1 MTASTSSASVARGD
15 DNKGYQRLGGLRLLA
30 VDAWLVIWQLASF
43 AVGSRLLLAGPL
55 ETVLCLAGLVVRRE
69 FWATVAF
76 SLVRIAA
83 GFVASFVLALAL
95 ASVAR
100 RLRVVEEFVAVG
112 LGAVKSVPV
121 VCIVVLLLMFV
132 GSRNVS
138 AVAVFLVALPALYF
152 AAFEALGNLDSG
164 MGELLDACGVRGL
177 RRVLGHVWPSM
188 HPFLVAT
195 CKNVVGMS
203 WKAGVAAELVGMPLG
218 SMGERIYQTKLLL
231 ETGELFAWTIVV
243 VVLAAMSERAF
254 LALLARSVD
263 VSLHLATRAR
273 SMAGGGASV
282 DETPLEARLEDV
294 TVSFEGTE
302 VLSGANLVV
311 GAGERACL
319 SDPSG
324 SGKTTLL
331 RLLAGI
337 LKPDAGAVMVG
348 SGDGP
353 ARVSTM
359 PQETHLLESVSAV
372 GNVAFLAGEWLDEAA
387 IRELLLEVLGP
398 DELDRPVSEL
408 SGGQRRRVEL
418 VRAVARPSGMVL
430 LDEPFAS
437 LDASSVNASVAFV
450 MRHLRGR
457 TLVVASHLAGTAGL
471 LDARELGS

>member
-1 MTASTSSASVARGD
+1 MARGD

-30 VDAWLVIWQLASF
+30 VVAWLVIWQLASF

-95 ASVAR
+95 ASIAR

-177 RRVLGHVWPSM
+177 RCVLGHVWPSM

-243 VVLAAMSERAF
+243 VVLAAVSERAF

-263 VSLHLATRAR
+263 VSLHLATRTR
-273 SMAGGGASV
+273 STSGGGASV
-282 DETPLEARLEDV
+282 DEAPLEVRLDDV

-302 VLSGANLVV
+302 VLSDVNLVV

-337 LKPDAGAVMVG
+337 LKPDEGAVTVG
-348 SGDGP
+348 PEEAP
-353 ARVSTM
+353 ATVSVM
-359 PQETHLLESVSAV
+359 SQETHLLEPVSAV
-372 GNVAFLAGEWLDEAA
+372 GNVAFLAGEWLDEAD
-387 IRELLLEVLGP
+387 IRGLILEVLGP

-418 VRAVARPSGMVL
+418 VRAMARPSGMVL
-430 LDEPFAS
+430 LDEPFVS

-450 MRHLRGR
+450 MRHLHGR

-471 LDARELGS
+471 LDARELVL

>member
-1 MTASTSSASVARGD
+1 M
-15 DNKGYQRLGGLRLLA
+15 RLLA
-30 VDAWLVIWQLASF
+30 VVAWLVIWQLASF

-95 ASVAR
+95 ASIAR

-177 RRVLGHVWPSM
+177 RCVLGHVWPSM

-243 VVLAAMSERAF
+243 VVLAAVSERAF

-263 VSLHLATRAR
+263 VSLHLATRTR
-273 SMAGGGASV
+273 STSGGGASV
-282 DETPLEARLEDV
+282 DEAPLEVRLDDV

-302 VLSGANLVV
+302 VLSDVNLVV

-337 LKPDAGAVMVG
+337 LKPDEGAVTVG
-348 SGDGP
+348 PEEAP
-353 ARVSTM
+353 ATVSVM
-359 PQETHLLESVSAV
+359 SQETHLLEPVSAV

-418 VRAVARPSGMVL
+418 VRAMARPSGMVL
-430 LDEPFAS
+430 LDEPFVS

-450 MRHLRGR
+450 MRHLCGR
-457 TLVVASHLAGTAGL
+457 TLVVASHLAGTAAL
-471 LDARELGS
+471 LDARELAL

>member
-1 MTASTSSASVARGD
+1 MARGD

-30 VDAWLVIWQLASF
+30 VVAWLVIWQLASF

-100 RLRVVEEFVAVG
+100 RLRVVEELVAVG

-254 LALLARSVD
+254 LAFLARSVD

-337 LKPDAGAVMVG
+337 LKPDEGAVTLW
-348 SGDGP
+348 SGEAP
-353 ARVSTM
+353 ASVSVM
-359 PQETHLLESVSAV
+359 SQETHLVEPVSAV

-387 IRELLLEVLGP
+387 IRGLILEVLGP

-418 VRAVARPSGMVL
+418 VRAMARPSGMVL

-437 LDASSVNASVAFV
+437 LDASSVNASAAFV

-457 TLVVASHLAGTAGL
+457 TLVVASHLAGTAEL
-471 LDARELGS
+471 LDARELVL

>member
-1 MTASTSSASVARGD
+1 MARGD

-30 VDAWLVIWQLASF
+30 VVAWLVIWQLASF

-55 ETVLCLAGLVVRRE
+55 ETVLCLAGLGVRRE

-95 ASVAR
+95 ASIAR

-177 RRVLGHVWPSM
+177 RCVLGHVWPSM

-243 VVLAAMSERAF
+243 VVLAAVSERAF

-263 VSLHLATRAR
+263 VSLHLATRTR
-273 SMAGGGASV
+273 STSGGGASV
-282 DETPLEARLEDV
+282 DEAPLEVRLDDV

-302 VLSGANLVV
+302 VLSDVNLVV

-337 LKPDAGAVMVG
+337 LRPDEGAVTVG
-348 SGDGP
+348 PEEAP
-353 ARVSTM
+353 ATVSVM
-359 PQETHLLESVSAV
+359 SQETHLLEPVSAV

-418 VRAVARPSGMVL
+418 VRAMARPSGMVL
-430 LDEPFAS
+430 LDEPFVS

-450 MRHLRGR
+450 MRHLHGR

-471 LDARELGS
+471 LDARELVL

>member
-1 MTASTSSASVARGD
+1 MARGD

-30 VDAWLVIWQLASF
+30 VVAWLVIWQLASF

-95 ASVAR
+95 ASIAR

-177 RRVLGHVWPSM
+177 RCVLGHVWPSM

-243 VVLAAMSERAF
+243 VVLAAVSERAF

-263 VSLHLATRAR
+263 VSLHLATRTR
-273 SMAGGGASV
+273 STSGGGASV
-282 DETPLEARLEDV
+282 DEAPLEVRLDDV

-302 VLSGANLVV
+302 VLSDVNLVV

-337 LKPDAGAVMVG
+337 LKPDEGAVTVG
-348 SGDGP
+348 PEEAP
-353 ARVSTM
+353 ATVSVM
-359 PQETHLLESVSAV
+359 SQETHLLEPVSAV
-372 GNVAFLAGEWLDEAA
+372 GNVAFLAGEWLDETA

-418 VRAVARPSGMVL
+418 VRAMARPSGMVL

-450 MRHLRGR
+450 MRHLCGR
-457 TLVVASHLAGTAGL
+457 TLVVASHLAGTAAL
-471 LDARELGS
+471 LDARELAL

>member
-1 MTASTSSASVARGD
+1 MARGD
-15 DNKGYQRLGGLRLLA
+15 ANKGYQRLGGLRLLA
-30 VDAWLVIWQLASF
+30 VVAWLVIWQLASF

-95 ASVAR
+95 ASIAR
-100 RLRVVEEFVAVG
+100 RLRAVEEFVAVG

-243 VVLAAMSERAF
+243 VVLAAASERAF

-263 VSLHLATRAR
+263 VSLRLATRTR

-302 VLSGANLVV
+302 ALSGVNLVV

-337 LKPDAGAVMVG
+337 LRPDAGTVTVG
-348 SGDGP
+348 SGEAP
-353 ARVSTM
+353 ASVSVM
-359 PQETHLLESVSAV
+359 SQETHLLEPVSAV

-418 VRAVARPSGMVL
+418 VRAMARPSGMVL

-437 LDASSVNASVAFV
+437 LDVSSVNASVAFV
-450 MRHLRGR
+450 MRHLCGR
-457 TLVVASHLAGTAGL
+457 TLVVASHLAGTAAL
-471 LDARELGS
+471 LDARELAL

>member
-1 MTASTSSASVARGD
+1 MARGD

-30 VDAWLVIWQLASF
+30 VVAWLVIWQLASF

-95 ASVAR
+95 ASIAR

-177 RRVLGHVWPSM
+177 RCVLGHVWPSM

-243 VVLAAMSERAF
+243 VVLAAVSERAF

-263 VSLHLATRAR
+263 VSLHLATRTR
-273 SMAGGGASV
+273 STSGGGASV
-282 DETPLEARLEDV
+282 DEAPLEVRLDDV

-302 VLSGANLVV
+302 VLSDVNLVV

-337 LKPDAGAVMVG
+337 LRPDEGAVTVG
-348 SGDGP
+348 PEEAP
-353 ARVSTM
+353 ATVSVM
-359 PQETHLLESVSAV
+359 SQETHLLEPVSAV

-418 VRAVARPSGMVL
+418 VRAMARPSGMVL
-430 LDEPFAS
+430 LDEPFVS

-450 MRHLRGR
+450 MRHLHGR

-471 LDARELGS
+471 LDARELVL

>member
-1 MTASTSSASVARGD
+1 MARGD

-30 VDAWLVIWQLASF
+30 VVAWLVIWQLASF

-95 ASVAR
+95 ASIAR

-177 RRVLGHVWPSM
+177 RCVLGHVWPSM

-243 VVLAAMSERAF
+243 VVLAAVSERAF

-263 VSLHLATRAR
+263 VSLHLATRTR
-273 SMAGGGASV
+273 STSGGGASV
-282 DETPLEARLEDV
+282 DEAPLEVRLDDV

-302 VLSGANLVV
+302 VLSDVNLVV

-337 LKPDAGAVMVG
+337 LRPDEGAVTVG
-348 SGDGP
+348 PEEAP
-353 ARVSTM
+353 ATVSVM
-359 PQETHLLESVSAV
+359 SQETHLLEPVSAV
-372 GNVAFLAGEWLDEAA
+372 GNVAFLAGEWLDEAD
-387 IRELLLEVLGP
+387 IRGLILEVLGP

-418 VRAVARPSGMVL
+418 VRAMARPSGMVL
-430 LDEPFAS
+430 LDEPFVS

-450 MRHLRGR
+450 MRHLHGR

-471 LDARELGS
+471 LDARELVL

>member
-1 MTASTSSASVARGD
+1 MARGD

-30 VDAWLVIWQLASF
+30 VVAWLVIWQLASF

-95 ASVAR
+95 ASIAR

-177 RRVLGHVWPSM
+177 RCVLGHVWPSM

-243 VVLAAMSERAF
+243 VVLAAVSERAF

-263 VSLHLATRAR
+263 VSLHLATRTR
-273 SMAGGGASV
+273 STSGGGASV
-282 DETPLEARLEDV
+282 DEAPLEVRLDDV

-302 VLSGANLVV
+302 VLSDVNLVV

-337 LKPDAGAVMVG
+337 LKPDEGAVTVG
-348 SGDGP
+348 PEEAP
-353 ARVSTM
+353 ATVSVM
-359 PQETHLLESVSAV
+359 SQETHLLEPVSAV
-372 GNVAFLAGEWLDEAA
+372 GNVAFLAGEWLDEAD
-387 IRELLLEVLGP
+387 IRGLILEVLGP

-418 VRAVARPSGMVL
+418 VRAMARPSGMVL
-430 LDEPFAS
+430 LDEPFVS
-437 LDASSVNASVAFV
+437 LDASSAASSADFV

-457 TLVVASHLAGTAGL
+457 TLVVASHLAGTAAL
-471 LDARELGS
+471 LDARELAL

>member
-1 MTASTSSASVARGD
+1 MARGD

-30 VDAWLVIWQLASF
+30 VVAWLVIWQLASF

-95 ASVAR
+95 ASIAR

-177 RRVLGHVWPSM
+177 RCVLGHVWPSM

-243 VVLAAMSERAF
+243 VVLAAVSERAF

-263 VSLHLATRAR
+263 VSLHLATRTR
-273 SMAGGGASV
+273 STSGGGASV
-282 DETPLEARLEDV
+282 DEAPLEVRLDDV

-302 VLSGANLVV
+302 VLSDVNLVV

-337 LKPDAGAVMVG
+337 LRPDEGAVTVG
-348 SGDGP
+348 PEEAP
-353 ARVSTM
+353 ATVSVM
-359 PQETHLLESVSAV
+359 SQETHLLEPVSAV
-372 GNVAFLAGEWLDEAA
+372 GNVAFLAGEWLDETA

-418 VRAVARPSGMVL
+418 VRAMARPSGMVL

-450 MRHLRGR
+450 MRHLHGR

-471 LDARELGS
+471 LDARELVL

>member
-1 MTASTSSASVARGD
+1 M
-15 DNKGYQRLGGLRLLA
+15 RLLA
-30 VDAWLVIWQLASF
+30 VVAWLVIWQLASF

-55 ETVLCLAGLVVRRE
+55 ETVLCLAGLGVRRE

-95 ASVAR
+95 ASIAR

-177 RRVLGHVWPSM
+177 RCVLGHVWPSM

-243 VVLAAMSERAF
+243 VVLAAVSERAF

-263 VSLHLATRAR
+263 VSLHLATRTR
-273 SMAGGGASV
+273 STSGGGASV
-282 DETPLEARLEDV
+282 DEAPLEVRLDDV

-302 VLSGANLVV
+302 VLSDVNLVV

-337 LKPDAGAVMVG
+337 LRPDEGAVTVG
-348 SGDGP
+348 PEEAP
-353 ARVSTM
+353 ATVSVM
-359 PQETHLLESVSAV
+359 SQETHLLEPVSAV

-418 VRAVARPSGMVL
+418 VRAMARPSGMVL
-430 LDEPFAS
+430 LDEPFVS

-450 MRHLRGR
+450 MRHLHGR

-471 LDARELGS
+471 LDARELVL

>member
-1 MTASTSSASVARGD
+1 M
-15 DNKGYQRLGGLRLLA
+15 RLLA
-30 VDAWLVIWQLASF
+30 VVAWLVIWQLASF

-95 ASVAR
+95 ASIAR

-177 RRVLGHVWPSM
+177 RCVLGHVWPSM

-243 VVLAAMSERAF
+243 VVLAAVSERAF

-263 VSLHLATRAR
+263 VSLHLATRTR
-273 SMAGGGASV
+273 STSGGGASV
-282 DETPLEARLEDV
+282 DEAPLEVRLDDV

-302 VLSGANLVV
+302 VLSDVNLVV

-337 LKPDAGAVMVG
+337 LKPDEGAVTVG
-348 SGDGP
+348 PEEAP
-353 ARVSTM
+353 ATVSVM
-359 PQETHLLESVSAV
+359 SQETHLLEPVSAV
-372 GNVAFLAGEWLDEAA
+372 GNVAFLAGEWLDEAD
-387 IRELLLEVLGP
+387 IRGLILEVLGP

-418 VRAVARPSGMVL
+418 VRAMARPSGMVL
-430 LDEPFAS
+430 LDEPFVS

-450 MRHLRGR
+450 MRHLHGR

-471 LDARELGS
+471 LDARELVL

>member
-1 MTASTSSASVARGD
+1 M
-15 DNKGYQRLGGLRLLA
+15 RLLA
-30 VDAWLVIWQLASF
+30 VVAWLVIWQLASF

-95 ASVAR
+95 ASIAR

-177 RRVLGHVWPSM
+177 RCVLGHVWPSM

-243 VVLAAMSERAF
+243 VVLAAVSERAF

-263 VSLHLATRAR
+263 VSLHLATRTR
-273 SMAGGGASV
+273 STSGGGASV
-282 DETPLEARLEDV
+282 DEAPLEVRLDDV

-302 VLSGANLVV
+302 VLSDVNLVV

-337 LKPDAGAVMVG
+337 LKPDEGAVTVG
-348 SGDGP
+348 PEEAP
-353 ARVSTM
+353 ATVSVM
-359 PQETHLLESVSAV
+359 SQETHLLEPVSAV
-372 GNVAFLAGEWLDEAA
+372 GNVAFLAGEWLDETA

-418 VRAVARPSGMVL
+418 VRAMARPSGMVL

-450 MRHLRGR
+450 MRHLCGR
-457 TLVVASHLAGTAGL
+457 TLVVASHLAGTAAL
-471 LDARELGS
+471 LDARELAL